1 MKMRWL
7 NYIRSTRISVR
18 LALMYTM
25 ILLVS
30 WVIIVCVFYRI
41 SYENTYD
48 SAEAISVQTLHTVSE
63 SIDTL
68 IQNAAYYSRIILS
81 GSEVT
86 KALESGDGEKESAA
100 LQQFISLVDTETH
113 INGIYMWDLQNN
125 SCSIDRKQHRSLRVE
140 DIREIAWYEEVRN
153 LAGSYCLKL
162 NADRILTNSSAENVL
177 SLMRSINSPVDY
189 QPLGI
194 LMINLDI
201 GAFYDSFNSVD
212 ENSVS
217 SIYVLDDTDK
227 IVASRADIPLPKLWE
242 ARNKQDGRTS
252 YVYDGKKY
260 LVSERDMKESGWR
273 VLTAV
278 PINSVF
284 GNSHFGSMIFALAM
298 GFLALFCIV
307 GYFIM
312 KYYVAKPLESMAG
325 AMNRMSGKRFAKIRD
340 EVPFSEME
348 ILKSTYNQMVD
359 EIHEL
364 IERVYAEE
372 KIKRKAELNAL
383 QAQMKPHFLYN
394 TIDAMSYLALSGKN
408 EEVYDALEAF
418 GSYYRIL
425 LSKGRE
431 MISVK
436 EEIAMVRDY
445 LELQKLRYGDSLR
458 YVLKVEPEIER
469 MYVLKMILQPLV
481 ENSVNHGIRPKQ
493 TSGVVYVEGRKEDSY
508 IRFCVEDDGV
518 GMDEAQMAKLDRETL
533 DENEKSFGL
542 RGTIERIKIF
552 YDGNFEYEIHSGRNR
567 GTTLIVKVPVR
578 YEEEEGHD

>member
-1 MKMRWL
+1 MKIKLL
-7 NYIRSTRISVR
+7 NFMKSTRISVR
-18 LALMYTM
+18 LALMYTLL
-25 ILLVS
+25 LLVS
-30 WVIIVCVFYRI
+30 WIIIVCIFYRI

-48 SAEAISVQTLHTVSE
+48 SAEALSTQTLHTVSE
-63 SIDTL
+63 NINTL

-86 KALESGDGEKESAA
+86 KALESGVGEKESAA

-113 INGIYMWDLQNN
+113 INGIYMWDLKNN
-125 SCSIDRKQHRSLRVE
+125 SCSIDRKQHRTLRTE
-140 DIREIAWYEEVRN
+140 NIREAAWYEEVRN

-177 SLMRSINSPVDY
+177 SLIRSINNPVDY

-201 GAFYDSFNSVD
+201 GAFYDAFNSVD
-212 ENSVS
+212 KKSVS
-217 SIYVLDDTDK
+217 SVYVLDDTDK
-227 IVASRADIPLPKLWE
+227 IVASRADIPLPKLRE
-242 ARNKQDGRTS
+242 AREKQSGKSAYLYGD
-252 YVYDGKKY
+252 KKY
-260 LVSERDMKESGWR
+260 LVSEMEMKESGWR

-284 GNSHFGSMIFALAM
+284 GSSHLGSTIFALAM
-298 GFLALFCIV
+298 GALALFCIV
-307 GYFIM
+307 SYFAM

-325 AMNRMSGKRFAKIRD
+325 AMNRMSGKRFVKIRE
-340 EVPFSEME
+340 EVPFAEME
-348 ILKSTYNQMVD
+348 ILRSTYNQMVD
-359 EIHEL
+359 EIQEL

-458 YVLKVEPEIER
+458 YVIKVEPEIER

-481 ENSVNHGIRPKQ
+481 ENSVNHGIRPKL

-518 GMDEAQMAKLDRETL
+518 GIDDKQMARLNKVTL

-552 YDGNFEYEIHSGRNR
+552 YDGDFEYEIHSSENR
-567 GTTLIVKVPVR
+567 GTTILVKIPVR
-578 YEEEEGHD
+578 YEEEESHD